1 VVRADFWA
9 GRGGG
14 RCRFWLRASCYP
26 GISSGSFAGLLVRR
40 ICCYFQYA
48 PFGDNSTQMDFCFLR
63 ETHNKKL
70 DVWSFARFGIV
81 FPVSL
86 FILYRVDFALESATG
101 EKYGSRI

>member
-1 VVRADFWA
+1 VVVADAVSGSGRPVVRASRPGVLPGCW
-9 GRGGG
+9 RGG
-14 RCRFWLRASCYP
+14 FAA
-26 GISSGSFAGLLVRR
+26 ISSMRLLG
-40 ICCYFQYA
+40 IILCKW
-48 PFGDNSTQMDFCFLR
+48 DFCFLR

-86 FILYRVDFALESATG
+86 FILCCVGFALESATG